1 MACPSEADL
10 ASWTPELLSD
20 VLDQFPLG
28 VALLTPRGEVFYA
41 NRGLAEIARHETT
54 ELMGDGFY
62 ELLFPNRDANARM
75 REKALSAAEFPFDD
89 LDLTAERGPEKEK
102 RNLHLCGGKVEGP
115 QGPCL
120 VLTVQDVTHR
130 KAFEKVIE
138 SSFDNFIQVTNA
150 LDDAMKKIG
159 EQNAILEEYKEK
171 MTRELAIAKGV
182 QKAIIPREFPEVP
195 GFELYGV
202 AIPTDELGG
211 DYFDW
216 FQVDDERLGMLIAD
230 VSGHG
235 VPSSLI
241 TTMVK
246 SSFEYHT
253 KRHPDPAT
261 VLAEVNR
268 DLTAIIADTGFYLT
282 ALYGVLHVPTRV
294 FRVALA
300 GHDSAY
306 CLSGGGLRR
315 LGGDGEG
322 TILGVFPEA
331 RYSSTS
337 YQLEVGS
344 KVLACTDGIVEARS
358 STGEFYGSERLE
370 AFLLTQTGRS
380 ARHTVE
386 ALVAE
391 TDAFFGDTA
400 PNDDRTLLVFNLPAT
415 SAGALQKAKR
425 AFLDK
430 DFQTSYDLLLQ
441 VFQTEGK
448 TAENCCLAGQALA
461 FLDRPAE
468 ACELLEEAVRMKS
481 RYHKAWYY
489 LGLVRHNQGDRAGA
503 RTAWIRV
510 RELAPDYKD
519 IRALLAKGER

>member
-1 MACPSEADL
+1 M

-28 VALLTPRGEVFYA
+28 VALLTPQGDVFYA
-41 NRGLAEIARHETT
+41 NQGLAEIAGYEVF
-54 ELMGDGFY
+54 ELMGEGFY
-62 ELLFPNRDANARM
+62 NLLFSAKDVNARI
-75 REKALSAAEFPFDD
+75 REKAVSAATEPFDD
-89 LDLTAERGPEKEK
+89 LDLTAERGPGKEK
-102 RNLHLCGGKVEGP
+102 RSLHFCGGKVNGP
-115 QGPCL
+115 QGLCL
-120 VLTVQDVTHR
+120 VLTIQDVTHR

-150 LDDAMKKIG
+150 LDEAMKKIG
-159 EQNAILEEYKEK
+159 EQNAILEDYKEK

-182 QKAIIPREFPEVP
+182 QKAIIPREFPRLP
-195 GFELYGV
+195 GFDLFGM

-216 FQVDDERLGMLIAD
+216 FQVDEDHLGLLIAD

-282 ALYGVLHVPTRV
+282 ALYGVLHVTTRE
-294 FRVALA
+294 FLVALA
-300 GHDSAY
+300 GHDAAY
-306 CLSGGGLRR
+306 CLSQGRLRR

-331 RYSSTS
+331 KYSSTS
-337 YQLEVGS
+337 YQLDVGS
-344 KVLACTDGIVEARS
+344 KVLACTDGIVEARCAS
-358 STGEFYGSERLE
+358 GEFFGPERLE
-370 AFLLTQTGRS
+370 AFLLTQSGKSSRQ
-380 ARHTVE
+380 TVE
-386 ALVAE
+386 ELVAA
-391 TDAFFGDTA
+391 TDAFFGTA
-400 PNDDRTLLVFNLPAT
+400 VPNDDRTLWVFDLPQTSSPAAT
-415 SAGALQKAKR
+415 LQRAKR
-425 AFLDK
+425 AFLEK
-430 DFQTSYDLLLQ
+430 DFQTCYDQLTR
-441 VFQTEGK
+441 VFDTEGK
-448 TAENCCLAGQALA
+448 NAETCCLAGQALA
-461 FLDRPAE
+461 FLNRPAE
-468 ACELLEEAVRMKS
+468 ACDLLEEAARFNS
-481 RYHKAWYY
+481 RFHKAWYY

-519 IRALLAKGER
+519 IQALLAKGER

>member
-1 MACPSEADL
+1 M

-28 VALLTPRGEVFYA
+28 VVLATPRGEVFYA
-41 NRGLAEIARHETT
+41 NRMLAEISRHEVF

-62 ELLFPNRDANARM
+62 DLLFPTKEVNARI
-75 REKALSAAEFPFDD
+75 REKTLSAATEPFDD
-89 LDLTAERGPEKEK
+89 LDLTAERGAEREK

-115 QGPCL
+115 HGPCL

-150 LDDAMKKIG
+150 LDEAMKKIG
-159 EQNAILEEYKEK
+159 EQNAILEDYKEK

-182 QKAIIPREFPEVP
+182 QKAIIPREFPRLP
-195 GFELYGV
+195 GFDLFGM

-216 FQVDDERLGMLIAD
+216 FQVDEERLGLLIAD

-261 VLAEVNR
+261 VLTEVNR

-282 ALYGVLHVPTRV
+282 ALYGVLHLPTRE
-294 FRVALA
+294 FLVALA

-306 CLSGGGLRR
+306 CLSGGTLSR
-315 LGGDGEG
+315 LGGDGDG

-337 YQLEVGS
+337 YTLEVGS
-344 KVLACTDGIVEARS
+344 KVLACTDGIVEARAAS
-358 STGEFYGSERLE
+358 GEFFGNERLE
-370 AFLLTQTGRS
+370 AFLLTQAGKS
-380 ARHTVE
+380 ARQTVE
-386 ALVAE
+386 SLVAE
-391 TDAFFGDTA
+391 TDAFFGTTV
-400 PNDDRTLLVFNLPAT
+400 PNDDRTLLVFDLPETSTPAAT
-415 SAGALQKAKR
+415 LQQAKR

-430 DFQTSYDLLLQ
+430 DFQTCYDLLTR
-441 VFQTEGK
+441 VFDTQGK
-448 TAENCCLAGQALA
+448 TADTCCLAGQALA

-468 ACELLEEAVRMKS
+468 ACDLLEESVRMNA
-481 RYHKAWYY
+481 RFPKAWYY

-510 RELAPDYKD
+510 RELSPDYKD
-519 IRALLAKGER
+519 IQALLAKGERTNTNP

>member
-1 MACPSEADL
+1 M
-10 ASWTPELLSD
+10 ASWTPELLSE

-28 VALLTPRGEVFYA
+28 VALVTLEGDVFYA
-41 NRGLAEIARHETT
+41 NQGLAAIAQHESF
-54 ELMGDGFY
+54 ELMGYGLYD
-62 ELLFPNRDANARM
+62 LLFPGRDVNLRI
-75 REKALSAAEFPFDD
+75 REKTLSAAEISFDD
-89 LDLTAERGPEKEK
+89 LDLTAECGSQREK
-102 RNLHLCGGKVEGP
+102 RSLHFCGGRVIGP

-150 LDDAMKKIG
+150 LDEAMKKIG
-159 EQNAILEEYKEK
+159 EQNAILEEYKDK

-182 QKAIIPREFPEVP
+182 QKSIIPREFPHLP
-195 GFELYGV
+195 GFDLYGV

-216 FQVDDERLGMLIAD
+216 FQVDEDRLGLLIAD

-253 KRHPDPAT
+253 KRHPDPAS

-282 ALYGVLHVPTRV
+282 ALYGVLHVSSRE

-306 CLSGGGLRR
+306 CLSQGTLRR
-315 LGGDGEG
+315 LGGDGDG

-331 RYSSTS
+331 KYSSTT
-337 YQLEVGS
+337 YQLAVGS

-358 STGEFYGSERLE
+358 SSGEFYGSERLE
-370 AFLLTQTGRS
+370 AFLLTQGGRTS
-380 ARHTVE
+380 QQTVE

-391 TDAFFGDTA
+391 TDVFFGTTV
-400 PNDDRTLLVFNLPAT
+400 PNDDRTLLVFDLPEVLAP
-415 SAGALQKAKR
+415 GALLQSAKK
-425 AFLDK
+425 AFLAK
-430 DFQTSYDLLLQ
+430 DFQTCWNLMTR
-441 VFQTEGK
+441 VFEAEGK
-448 TAENCCLAGQALA
+448 TADTCCLAGQALA
-461 FLDRPAE
+461 FLDRSAE
-468 ACELLEEAVRMKS
+468 AADLLEEAVRISS
-481 RYHKAWYY
+481 RHHKAWYY

-519 IRALLAKGER
+519 IQALLAKGER

>member
-1 MACPSEADL
+1 MPA
-10 ASWTPELLSD
+10 WTPELLAD
-20 VLDQFPLG
+20 VLEQFPHG
-28 VALLTPRGEVFYA
+28 VLLLSPQGEVFYA
-41 NRGLAEIARHETT
+41 NQGVAEIAGREVF
-54 ELMGDGFY
+54 ELMGQGFY
-62 ELLFPNRDANARM
+62 DLLFPSKEANARM
-75 REKALSAAEFPFDD
+75 REKALSAAVESFDD
-89 LDLTAERGPEKEK
+89 LDLNAERGPEREK
-102 RNLHLCGGKVEGP
+102 RNLHFCGGKVQGP
-115 QGPCL
+115 QGPLL
-120 VLTVQDVTHR
+120 VLTVQDWTHR

-150 LDDAMKKIG
+150 LDEAMKKIG

-182 QKAIIPREFPEVP
+182 QKAIIPREFPQLH
-195 GFELYGV
+195 GFDLYGV

-216 FQVDDERLGMLIAD
+216 FQVDDDSLGLLIAD

-261 VLAEVNR
+261 VLTEVNR

-282 ALYGVLHVPTRV
+282 ALYGVLHLPSRV

-300 GHDSAY
+300 GHDAAY
-306 CLSGGGLRR
+306 CLTNGQLLR

-331 RYSSTS
+331 RYTSTA
-337 YQLEVGS
+337 YTLAEGS
-344 KVLACTDGIVEARS
+344 KVLACTDGIVEARAA
-358 STGEFYGSERLE
+358 TGEFFGSDRLE
-370 AFLLTQTGRS
+370 AFLLAQRDRT
-380 ARHTVE
+380 ARQTVE
-386 ALVAE
+386 DLVAA
-391 TDAFFGDTA
+391 TDAFFGATA
-400 PNDDRTLLVFNLPAT
+400 PNDDRTLWVFDLPA
-415 SAGALQKAKR
+415 SAGESLLQQAKKA
-425 AFLDK
+425 FVQK
-430 DFQTSYDLLLQ
+430 DFQSCYDLLTQ
-441 VFQTEGK
+441 VFQGGK
-448 TAENCCLAGQALA
+448 TSETCCLAGQALA
-461 FLDRPAE
+461 YLDRPKE
-468 ACELLEEAVRMKS
+468 ACELLEEAVRFNG
-481 RYHKAWYY
+481 RFHKAWYY

-519 IRALLAKGER
+519 IKALLAKGER